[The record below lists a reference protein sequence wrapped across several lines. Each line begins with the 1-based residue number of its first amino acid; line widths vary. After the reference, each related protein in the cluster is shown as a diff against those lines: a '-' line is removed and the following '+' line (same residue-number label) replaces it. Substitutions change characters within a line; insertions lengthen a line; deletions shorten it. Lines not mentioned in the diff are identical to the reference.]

1 MLVRIGARRC
11 FVALE
16 QMTDE
21 LPTFSPIE
29 LACGERMGKLA
40 APQIKDGKPL
50 EEALTAA
57 YPNESQHAGFPH
69 VKVQL

>member
-1 MLVRIGARRC
+1 
-11 FVALE
+11 
-16 QMTDE
+16 
-21 LPTFSPIE
+21 
-29 LACGERMGKLA
+29 MGKLA